1 MNLEHPDDLLHD
13 QLRDLYSAES
23 QVILTLPELARQ
35 ARHPALRRLLVDH
48 EKQSLEQKER
58 LQRVAGRHDID
69 PSGDLCKAM
78 QGLIE
83 GGNEHLGKVEDPL
96 VKDLLLIAHCN
107 RIKHYEIAGYGFILS
122 LAECLGRRED
132 AEDFALTLD
141 QEKDFVAGL
150 AKQGNALFGLPL
162 AAS

>member
-23 QVILTLPELARQ
+23 QVILTLPELAGQ

-48 EKQSLEQKER
+48 ENQSLEQKER
-58 LQRVAGRHDID
+58 LQRVAERHGIEA
-69 PSGDLCKAM
+69 SGDLCKAM

-83 GGNEHLGKVEDPL
+83 GGNEHLEHAKDPL

-132 AEDFALTLD
+132 AEDFAHTLD
-141 QEKDFVAGL
+141 QEKQFVSEL
-150 AKQGNALFGLPL
+150 AKQGNALFGLPPTV
-162 AAS
+162 S